1 MGSKCRKELRKS
13 TVMGQMVQSLRS
25 PLMDGREQ
33 LMMRSESPAMAG
45 GHPLTQHPVGLN
57 PSPFPPNCG
66 TIDPTLNLSEA
77 QVLHGLVET
86 GVLA

>member
-33 LMMRSESPAMAG
+33 LMMRSESPAMAVG
-45 GHPLTQHPVGLN
+45 YPLAHLSVSLN
-57 PSPFPPNCG
+57 PSSA
-66 TIDPTLNLSEA
+66 TS
-77 QVLHGLVET
+77 
-86 GVLA
+86 

>member
-1 MGSKCRKELRKS
+1 
-13 TVMGQMVQSLRS
+13 
-25 PLMDGREQ
+25 
-33 LMMRSESPAMAG
+33 MMRSESPAMAG

-66 TIDPTLNLSEA
+66 IIDPTLNLSEA
-77 QVLHGLVET
+77 QVLHGLVGT